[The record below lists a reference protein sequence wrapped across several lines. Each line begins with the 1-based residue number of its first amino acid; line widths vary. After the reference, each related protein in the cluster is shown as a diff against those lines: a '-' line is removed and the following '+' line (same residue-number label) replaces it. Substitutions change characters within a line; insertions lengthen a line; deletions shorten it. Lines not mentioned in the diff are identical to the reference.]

1 MNITNPATPLFG
13 PDRKRLGYED
23 QEWAVWVS
31 GMDEI
36 HDVDTLPAA
45 LELANEL
52 NGTFA
57 QLRHNATNVYDP
69 SYTLGAIVLRHG
81 YAWTKDTEHRL
92 GLDCGAPDCG
102 SCSVD
107 RATPKTN

>member
-1 MNITNPATPLFG
+1 MNITAPAEPLFG
-13 PDRKRLGYED
+13 PNRNRLGYEE

-36 HDVDTLPAA
+36 HDADSLVHA

-57 QLRHNATNVYDP
+57 QLRHNADGLDDP
-69 SYTLGAIVLRHG
+69 SYVLGAVVLRHG
-81 YAWTKDTEHRL
+81 YAWTADTEHRL
-92 GLDCGAPDCG
+92 GLACGKPDCTN
-102 SCSVD
+102 C
-107 RATPKTN
+107 PKPDGGAR